1 MLSGGGVLSHESH
14 KFHTILVVLEI
25 FALLMLL
32 ASITKIVSGSLAPM
46 FWIGFIV
53 LGLALPLI
61 GGSKFML
68 QRCGVTKDGAVC
80 GCSEGIK
87 SCVYNE
93 YGVLI
98 GGFCLRAFIVLGAVY
113 IF

>member
-1 MLSGGGVLSHESH
+1 M
-14 KFHTILVVLEI
+14 T
-25 FALLMLL
+25 
-32 ASITKIVSGSLAPM
+32 
-46 FWIGFIV
+46 
-53 LGLALPLI
+53 
-61 GGSKFML
+61 
-68 QRCGVTKDGAVC
+68 
-80 GCSEGIK
+80 SERSAHGDEEVK